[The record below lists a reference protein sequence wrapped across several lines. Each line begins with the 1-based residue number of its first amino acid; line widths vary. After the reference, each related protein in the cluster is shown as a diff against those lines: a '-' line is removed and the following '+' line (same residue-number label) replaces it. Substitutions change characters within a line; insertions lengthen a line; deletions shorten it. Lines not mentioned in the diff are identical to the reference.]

1 MVDFFFFSIC
11 LFALSLTRSPLS
23 PPLWLNHVAKGMGMG
38 LDLYSSSPVACAV
51 WDSADAHLISAY
63 GFSIVGIVR
72 ENPKKKTTHF
82 GGVKAHFSLSL
93 SSMAKL

>member
-1 MVDFFFFSIC
+1 
-11 LFALSLTRSPLS
+11 
-23 PPLWLNHVAKGMGMG
+23 MGMG

-82 GGVKAHFSLSL
+82 GGVKAHLQSVFVFYGKVVKIDLPIGSVSLSSILPFSLSR
-93 SSMAKL
+93 SK

>member
-1 MVDFFFFSIC
+1 
-11 LFALSLTRSPLS
+11 
-23 PPLWLNHVAKGMGMG
+23 MG

-51 WDSADAHLISAY
+51 LDSADAHLISAY

-82 GGVKAHFSLSL
+82 GGVKAYLQSVFGFYGKVVKIDLPIGSVSLSSILPFSLSR
-93 SSMAKL
+93 SK